1 MSKNYLERRVVKAG
15 LELCEERLRVK
26 GQPITADD
34 LRNLLV
40 KTDAPALMIIYFVLA
55 AIFFVVGLW
64 AQYET
69 GNMGL
74 SVMLLLVG
82 TIHAGVG
89 VYGKPRK
96 VSTLEERIDLM
107 DLTAEIV
114 GDFVQ
119 KAERERK

>member
-1 MSKNYLERRVVKAG
+1 
-15 LELCEERLRVK
+15 LCEERLRVK